1 MSIVK
6 LTEHKNIVA
15 LKDAKGNPAATSW
28 VIKRSGVAVY
38 SGDDILNLPLL
49 SVGAVGFVSVCG
61 HTVGGQ
67 LRAMLDSWFTG
78 DSNKALE
85 IHQQLLPVFTGTF
98 RTQGAILTKAA
109 LNLMGLPGGFTR
121 LPLVDATDAQIAQ
134 LKVDLQA
141 GGVKLK

>member
-1 MSIVK
+1 M
-6 LTEHKNIVA
+6 
-15 LKDAKGNPAATSW
+15 
-28 VIKRSGVAVY
+28 
-38 SGDDILNLPLL
+38 
-49 SVGAVGFVSVCG
+49 GAVGFVSVCG
-61 HTVGGQ
+61 HTVGAE
-67 LRAMLDSWFTG
+67 LKEMLNAWFSG
-78 DSNKALE
+78 DSKKALD
-85 IHQQLLPVFTGTF
+85 IHQKLLPVFTGTF